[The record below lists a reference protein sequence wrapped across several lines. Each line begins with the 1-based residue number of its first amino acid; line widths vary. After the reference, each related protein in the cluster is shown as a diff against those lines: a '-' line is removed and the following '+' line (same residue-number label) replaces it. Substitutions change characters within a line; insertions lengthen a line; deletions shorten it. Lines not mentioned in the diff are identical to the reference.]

1 MDLEHCKQELIKVL
15 KLELAS
21 ENMLAALK
29 IRKEVI
35 LKKMEPLLNTD
46 VYSTDE
52 FMIKKDIELFDYDL
66 KDVELADYMKQK
78 GTVLD
83 KTLVKKAIR
92 AGIRFTN
99 VKSRTKLI
107 VYKKR
112 HEL

>member
-1 MDLEHCKQELIKVL
+1 MDHWKEELIKVL

-29 IRKEVI
+29 IKKETI
-35 LKKMEPLLNTD
+35 LKEMEPYLKTD
-46 VYSTDE
+46 TYSTDE
-52 FMIKKDIELFDYDL
+52 FMVKKDIELFDYDL

-107 VYKKR
+107 VYKKK